1 MKVAPSHFHQSAPPA
16 AAGWLR
22 AACAVFLALFA
33 VLGSGCQTAGHSK
46 EMAHK
51 RMQMEEL
58 MAREKLGPTF
68 IGRRYYKI
76 DYKMWGYIRRPTE
89 KWSQAQIVMLNEN
102 KALAPDR
109 ALNTIGRDNG
119 YEYQL
124 WGKFSGEKVYEPAS
138 NRFYPEF
145 VLERAE
151 LRDDRP
157 GPIFKDS
164 KAMRHA
170 LDPEARYFPAPY

>member
-1 MKVAPSHFHQSAPPA
+1 MKVGPWHFLSSAQSA
-16 AAGWLR
+16 AAGYMR
-22 AACAVFLALFA
+22 IAGVFLLTLFG
-33 VLGSGCQTAGHSK
+33 VLGSGCQTGGHSK

-51 RMQMEEL
+51 RIQMEEL
-58 MAREKLGPTF
+58 MAREKRGPTF

-76 DYKMWGYIRRPTE
+76 DYKMWGYVRRPTE
-89 KWSQAQIVMLNEN
+89 KWSQAQLVMLNEN

-109 ALNTIGRDNG
+109 ALNAIGMDNG

-124 WGKFSGEKVYEPAS
+124 WGKFSGDKVYEPAS

>member
-1 MKVAPSHFHQSAPPA
+1 MKVGPWHFLSSAQSA
-16 AAGWLR
+16 AAGYMR
-22 AACAVFLALFA
+22 IAGVFLLTLFG
-33 VLGSGCQTAGHSK
+33 VLGSGCQTGGHSK

-51 RMQMEEL
+51 RIQMEEL
-58 MAREKLGPTF
+58 MAREKRGPTF

-76 DYKMWGYIRRPTE
+76 DYKMWGYVRRPTE
-89 KWSQAQIVMLNEN
+89 KWSQAQLVMLNEN

-109 ALNTIGRDNG
+109 ALNAIGMDNG

-124 WGKFSGEKVYEPAS
+124 WGKFSGDKVYEPAS

-157 GPIFKDS
+157 DFQGQQS
-164 KAMRHA
+164 HA
-170 LDPEARYFPAPY
+170 PRAGS

>member
-1 MKVAPSHFHQSAPPA
+1 MKFAPCHFSSSPRRAVAEH
-16 AAGWLR
+16 LR
-22 AACAVFLALFA
+22 AAGAVFLALFG
-33 VLGSGCQTAGHSK
+33 VLGSGCQTGGHSK
-46 EMAHK
+46 KMAHK

-58 MAREKLGPTF
+58 IAKERRGPTF

-89 KWSQAQIVMLNEN
+89 KWSQAQLVMLNEN

-109 ALNTIGRDNG
+109 ALNAIGMDNG

-164 KAMRHA
+164 KTLRHA
-170 LDPEARYFPAPY
+170 LDPEERYFPAPY

>member
-1 MKVAPSHFHQSAPPA
+1 M
-16 AAGWLR
+16 
-22 AACAVFLALFA
+22 
-33 VLGSGCQTAGHSK
+33 
-46 EMAHK
+46 
-51 RMQMEEL
+51 
-58 MAREKLGPTF
+58 
-68 IGRRYYKI
+68 
-76 DYKMWGYIRRPTE
+76 
-89 KWSQAQIVMLNEN
+89 
-102 KALAPDR
+102 
-109 ALNTIGRDNG
+109 DNG

>member
-1 MKVAPSHFHQSAPPA
+1 
-16 AAGWLR
+16 
-22 AACAVFLALFA
+22 
-33 VLGSGCQTAGHSK
+33 
-46 EMAHK
+46 
-51 RMQMEEL
+51 MQMEEL
-58 MAREKLGPTF
+58 MAREKPGPTF

-89 KWSQAQIVMLNEN
+89 KWSEAQIVMLNEN

-109 ALNTIGRDNG
+109 ALNAIGTDNG
-119 YEYQL
+119 HEYQL

>member
-1 MKVAPSHFHQSAPPA
+1 MKVASCRFLSPAGSA
-16 AAGWLR
+16 AAGCLR
-22 AACAVFLALFA
+22 ASGVVFLALFGF
-33 VLGSGCQTAGHSK
+33 VGSGCQTGGHSK

-58 MAREKLGPTF
+58 MAREKPGPTF

-76 DYKMWGYIRRPTE
+76 DYKMWGYIRRPTQ
-89 KWSQAQIVMLNEN
+89 KWSEAQLVMLNEN
-102 KALAPDR
+102 KVLAPDR
-109 ALNTIGRDNG
+109 ALNAIGMDNG

-124 WGKFSGEKVYEPAS
+124 WGKFSGDKVYEPAS